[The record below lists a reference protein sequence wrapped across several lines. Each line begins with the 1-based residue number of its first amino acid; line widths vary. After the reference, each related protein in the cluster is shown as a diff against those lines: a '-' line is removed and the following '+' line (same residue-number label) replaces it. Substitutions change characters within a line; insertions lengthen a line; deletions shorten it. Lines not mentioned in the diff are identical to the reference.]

1 MLVASSFAAGA
12 IAAPV
17 TAPPTSN
24 GHATQ
29 STSANPGPSVCT
41 VGESSALTELSC
53 EVVEKIGNPSGRIL
67 IASLP
72 FIADRALAAPAAAG
86 LSARIT
92 AAVAARFGARSR
104 VVEATTLSAARGLAK
119 DEARVVLVAGALANG
134 EVRVTADSYPVS
146 GGFWDRVRGVPSS
159 PTAHARAVRSIDAE
173 IAALLPPVNLAIGAV
188 EKVPASGDV
197 VALACG
203 DVAGDGSTAL
213 VVVGR
218 HRVALGRLATGRFVT
233 VTESPW
239 TKLSPVSP
247 APLREPIGAAVIR
260 AGHFVDVGLTD
271 RERGLRLSATLDVVA
286 PLGELVPVFGAGCLG
301 RAGLGI
307 GHAKPCATGESPRID
322 MSAASDVDAVAGAG
336 SVERD
341 GSARTLVALRNRAD
355 GAVTLRDDRGRTT
368 TIPDVGSAL
377 AVGDLDL
384 DGDPELVASVNT
396 PNPADDAVVV
406 RTWGHDGTVRERFR
420 VPVPEGVHALA
431 ICPFTGASIRP
442 VVIATANGF
451 SVLR

>member
-1 MLVASSFAAGA
+1 MC
-12 IAAPV
+12 
-17 TAPPTSN
+17 TS
-24 GHATQ
+24 
-29 STSANPGPSVCT
+29 
-41 VGESSALTELSC
+41 GEASALSELSC
-53 EVVEKIGNPSGRIL
+53 EVAAKLGNPSGRIL
-67 IASLP
+67 VAALP
-72 FIADRALAAPAAAG
+72 LVADRALPAPTGDG
-86 LSARIT
+86 LSDRLAT
-92 AAVAARFGARSR
+92 AVATQFGTGSR
-104 VVEATTLSAARGLAK
+104 VARAATLSAARALANG
-119 DEARVVLVAGALANG
+119 ESRVVLVAGTLSGG
-134 EVRVTADSYPVS
+134 ELRITADSYPVS

-173 IAALLPPVNLAIGAV
+173 VAALLPPVNLATRAV

-197 VALACG
+197 AVALSCG
-203 DVAGDGSTAL
+203 DVAGDGATAL

-218 HRVALGRLATGRFVT
+218 HRVALERLAAGHFVT

-260 AGHFVDVGLTD
+260 PNHVVDVGLTD

-286 PLGELVPVFGAGCLG
+286 PLGGLVPVFGAGCLG
-301 RAGLGI
+301 RSGLGV
-307 GHAKPCATGESPRID
+307 GHAKPCATGETPRLD
-322 MSAASDVDAVAGAG
+322 LSAASDVDAVAGAN

-341 GSARTLVALRNRAD
+341 GSARSLVALRHRTD
-355 GAVTLRDDRGRTT
+355 GTVTLRDDRGQTA
-368 TIPDVGSAL
+368 TIPDVGASL

-420 VPVPEGVHALA
+420 VPVPEGVHAVA
-431 ICPFTGASIRP
+431 ICPPTGASIRP
-442 VVIATANGF
+442 VVIATASGF
-451 SVLR
+451 WVLR